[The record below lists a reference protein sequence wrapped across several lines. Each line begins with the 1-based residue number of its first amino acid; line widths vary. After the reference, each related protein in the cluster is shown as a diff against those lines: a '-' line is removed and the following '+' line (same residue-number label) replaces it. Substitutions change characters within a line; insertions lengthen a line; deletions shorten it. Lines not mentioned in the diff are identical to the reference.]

1 MPSSQESDLS
11 VRPWRLLTSHGLI
24 LFYIGVRPG
33 CVIAEIS
40 DGLSLTP
47 RTVYSIL
54 GDLRRAG
61 LVNAIKE
68 GRRHHYSVNY
78 DAIIGHSVVSEGA
91 KLRHVLR
98 FFIGRTLD
106 LLDED
111 EDEDED
117 EGTVADRQAPSAPRI
132 DN

>member
-1 MPSSQESDLS
+1 MPSSHGSDPS

-33 CVIAEIS
+33 CAIVEIS
-40 DGLSLTP
+40 DGLSLTQ

-61 LVNAIKE
+61 IIDVLKE

-78 DAIIGHSVVSEGA
+78 DAIVGHSVLPEGA
-91 KLRHVLR
+91 QLRHVLR
-98 FFIGRTLD
+98 FFISRTLN
-106 LLDED
+106 LLEED
-111 EDEDED
+111 ERRLSP
-117 EGTVADRQAPSAPRI
+117 TTPAK
-132 DN
+132 